1 MYAPFRKLPANTH
14 GKDYVVGDLHGC
26 YPLLVRLLNA
36 VNFDKSKDRLFSVG
50 DLIDRGPES
59 LRCLELLQEPWF
71 FAVQGNHELM
81 MLNFFY
87 SYIRDGRI
95 DDLEDVN
102 GTGFLDYGGEWVER
116 EFISTEYRMSVAFNR
131 GLALA
136 LDMPLMWIVGD
147 GDNRF
152 HVIHAEL
159 VRTKYERTEQ
169 AVWLDSDIDQWLE
182 QQKIPSDVEDRLY
195 WGRTLMSSQLV
206 SKPSFGTQAGL
217 SPTFCGHTYD
227 VMPRQAL
234 SHICL
239 DTGAFVPYL
248 SNAGKDDPSKY
259 GLLLFAIKE
268 KRWVM
273 ASSQTDQLRWGAL
286 KSQRLR
292 SISDEETTYQSP
304 NSSRNAVNV

>member
-1 MYAPFRKLPANTH
+1 MYAPIRKLAANAH
-14 GKDYVVGDLHGC
+14 GKDYVVGDIHGC
-26 YPLLVRLLNA
+26 YSLLLRLLNA

-59 LRCLELLQEPWF
+59 LRCLALLQEPWF

-95 DDLEDVN
+95 NDLDDVN

-116 EFISTEYRMSVAFNR
+116 EFMPTEYRMSGAFNI
-131 GLALA
+131 GLALT

-159 VRTKYERTEQ
+159 VRSNPSKTEKV
-169 AVWLDSDIDQWLE
+169 VWLDCDIDQWFE
-182 QQKIPSDVEDRLY
+182 QQQIPSDAEDRLY
-195 WGRTLMSSQLV
+195 WGRTLMSSRLV
-206 SKPSFGTQAGL
+206 DSSSFRIQAGL
-217 SPTFCGHTYD
+217 STTFCGHTYD

-239 DTGAFVPYL
+239 DTGAFVSYL
-248 SNAGKDDPSKY
+248 SNTGKDDPNKY
-259 GLLLFAIKE
+259 GLLLFAVNE
-268 KRWVM
+268 KRWVK
-273 ASSQTDQLRWGAL
+273 ASDLDGQLRWGVVE
-286 KSQRLR
+286 S
-292 SISDEETTYQSP
+292 
-304 NSSRNAVNV
+304 